1 MRIGAIAPRMGL
13 EWMHMASQG
22 LSGANAD
29 SRAWRRRLKPH
40 NDNLDDDF
48 WPGVSTRYS
57 RENPVPAN
65 PDNAAGRVLL
75 EVAMLLS
82 GVGVLIAMV
91 AIFLPGGLTQ

>member
-22 LSGANAD
+22 LCGADAD

-48 WPGVSTRYS
+48 WPEVSTRYS
-57 RENPVPAN
+57 REKPVLAN
-65 PDNAAGRVLL
+65 PDNAPGRVFL
-75 EVAMLLS
+75 EIAMLLS
-82 GVGVLIAMV
+82 AVGVLIAMI
-91 AIFLPGGLTQ
+91 AIFLPGGPSQ